1 MSGDFFVVVAAAS
14 CLLKYLNFVVHHDAD
29 LTGTFRDE
37 EKITIA
43 GKVLAEVDKW
53 MERFDCL
60 VVGPG
65 LGRDSFLLVSF

>member
-1 MSGDFFVVVAAAS
+1 MLILFDDFV
-14 CLLKYLNFVVHHDAD
+14 
-29 LTGTFRDE
+29 RDDDRRS
-37 EKITIA
+37 IS

-65 LGRDSFLLVSF
+65 LGRDPFLLVSFSS